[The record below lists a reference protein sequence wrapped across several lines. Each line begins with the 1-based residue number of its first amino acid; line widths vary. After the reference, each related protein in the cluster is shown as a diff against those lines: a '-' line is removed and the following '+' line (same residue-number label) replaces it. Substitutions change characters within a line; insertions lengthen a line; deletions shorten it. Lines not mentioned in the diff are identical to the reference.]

1 MTAPSPLLMQR
12 AIDDGLLPPDA
23 QWPQDESRPWP
34 VLLLTALGAWLAV
47 LPLLGAVGLAFGDTL
62 LKQGPALYVLGLG
75 LLAASVLILRQRG
88 VALFVEQLCLPA
100 MVLGLCCLGWAL
112 FRDSSIFIGALGM
125 CVVSLV
131 LAWLAPLHW
140 LRTLLGLLL
149 GVFLT
154 VAAMAWSSD
163 DKSFWDLLWLERL
176 RWTWWLYAH
185 VGLAVWLLVLYL
197 LPRLPGAR
205 TGSLLTSLAD
215 GWCVQLLLTLVLL
228 SGATFMLGGMVPG
241 GDMGQELV
249 GVDAMSGA
257 TAKLQN
263 LVSVLCAAGAAVLLG
278 RGWPALRQAPVLGLG
293 VALLLAVLCGFVPNL
308 GAVCL
313 CAAALAVTRRWRLAA
328 LGCAAALWI
337 VGSFYYQL
345 TWSLADKALLMVAIG
360 AALGALAWLASRS
373 ASSADAATAAPV
385 AHAAPVTSVWWKNK
399 QLAGI
404 ALAGVA
410 TLLVANVAI
419 FDKENTI
426 RNGRPVFV
434 RLAPVDPRSLMQGDY
449 MRLNFALPDRWSLSE
464 RPDGGH
470 RPTVLVRPD
479 PALPSAYT
487 LHLPSADEPRQDGD
501 LEVPLSAKD
510 GNWVFVTDAW
520 FFKEGDAERFTHAR
534 YGEFRILPN
543 GSALLVGMADEQLQP
558 IR

>member
-1 MTAPSPLLMQR
+1 MTAPSPLMQR
-12 AIDDGLLPPDA
+12 AIDQGLLPPDA

-47 LPLLGAVGLAFGDTL
+47 LPLLGAVGLAFGDAL
-62 LKQGPALYVLGLG
+62 LRQGSALYVLGIG

-88 VALFVEQLCLPA
+88 LALFVEQLCLPA

-112 FRDSSIFIGALGM
+112 FRDSAIATAALAM
-125 CVVSLV
+125 CAVSLV

-140 LRTLLGLLL
+140 LRTLLGLML
-149 GVFLT
+149 GVFLI
-154 VAAMAWSSD
+154 VAVMAWSNGD
-163 DKSFWDLLWLERL
+163 RPFWDLFWFSRF

-185 VGLAVWLLVLYL
+185 VGVAVWLLVLYL
-197 LPRLPGAR
+197 LPRLPGPR

-241 GDMGQELV
+241 ADVQQELV
-249 GVDAMSGA
+249 GVDTVSGMSA
-257 TAKLQN
+257 RLQN

-278 RGWPALRQAPVLGLG
+278 RCWPSLREAPALGVG
-293 VALLLAVLCGFVPNL
+293 VALLLMVLCGFVPNL
-308 GAVCL
+308 GAACL
-313 CAAALAVTRRWRLAA
+313 CTAALAVTRRWRLAA

-345 TWSLADKALLMVAIG
+345 TWSLADKALLLVAIG
-360 AALGALAWLASRS
+360 AALGALAWVASRTTT
-373 ASSADAATAAPV
+373 AADAATAAPITP
-385 AHAAPVTSVWWKNK
+385 AGGIGWKNK

-410 TLLVANVAI
+410 TLLVANTAI

-449 MRLNFALPDRWSLSE
+449 MRLNFALPDLWSRDDS
-464 RPDGGH
+464 PDNGR

-479 PALPSAYT
+479 PALPSTYT
-487 LHLPSADEPRQDGD
+487 LHLPSAGEPRQDGD

-510 GNWVFVTDAW
+510 GHWVFVTDAW

-534 YGEFRILPN
+534 YGEFRILPT
-543 GSALLVGMADEQLQP
+543 GSALLVGMADEQLRP

>member
-1 MTAPSPLLMQR
+1 MTAAPSPLMQR

-23 QWPQDESRPWP
+23 QWPKDDSRPWP

-47 LPLLGAVGLAFGDTL
+47 LPLLGAVALTFGSAL
-62 LKQGPALYVLGLG
+62 LKQGPALYIFGLI

-88 VALFVEQLCLPA
+88 LALFVEQLCLPA

-112 FRDSSIFIGALGM
+112 FRDNTVFAAALGM
-125 CVVSLV
+125 CAVSLV
-131 LAWLAPLHW
+131 LAWLTPLHW
-140 LRTLLGLLL
+140 LRALLGLML
-149 GVFLT
+149 GVFLI
-154 VAAMAWSSD
+154 VAAMAWPNGN
-163 DKSFWDLLWLERL
+163 KAFWDLVWLERF

-185 VGLAVWLLVLYL
+185 IGLAVWLLVLYL
-197 LPRLPGAR
+197 LPRLASAR
-205 TGSLLTSLAD
+205 TASLLTSLAD

-241 GDMGQELV
+241 ADMGQELV
-249 GVDAMSGA
+249 GVNAVSGMG
-257 TAKLQN
+257 AKLQI
-263 LVSVLCAAGAAVLLG
+263 LVSVLCAVGAAVLLG
-278 RGWPALRQAPVLGLG
+278 RCWPALRQMPVLGLG
-293 VALLLAVLCGFVPNL
+293 VAVLLAVLCGFVPNL

-345 TWSLADKALLMVAIG
+345 TWPLADKALLLVAIG

-373 ASSADAATAAPV
+373 NASSADAAGAAPI
-385 AHAAPVTSVWWKNK
+385 APVTGVWWKNK

-404 ALAGVA
+404 VLAGVA
-410 TLLVANVAI
+410 TLVVANIAI
-419 FDKENTI
+419 FQKENTI
-426 RNGRPVFV
+426 RNGQPVFV

-449 MRLNFALPDRWSLSE
+449 MQLNFALPDRLRWG
-464 RPDGGH
+464 DHDNGDQ
-470 RPTVLVRPD
+470 RPTVLVRPN
-479 PALPSAYT
+479 PAVPSTYT
-487 LHLPSADEPRQDGD
+487 LHVPAAGEQKEAAD
-501 LEVPLSAKD
+501 LEVPLSAKN
-510 GNWVFVTDAW
+510 GGWVFVTDAW

-543 GSALLVGMADEQLQP
+543 GSALLVGMADEQLRP